1 MVEFS
6 LKKARNNWKHV
17 KKSASSPAKQKTP
30 PSPAKPKQKTK
41 KNPYSDLKD
50 PATSYTLP
58 TINARERSRVATS
71 MQRRLSIHNTNYAPP
86 TLDYSMPLP
95 DMPNMIVPNDNVDSS
110 HNNSSFTTEN
120 ESVSSKGPSNSL
132 NLSTADLSLND
143 SSYNKVPARSA
154 MRNTVNPSGSNDP
167 FNNSTSLRKMLAN
180 PHFNAKD
187 FVHDKLGNASAI
199 TIDKF
204 TSNLTDLS
212 IQVQEEVKLN
222 INKSYNE
229 IMTVNN
235 DLNVAM
241 LELKRVRAN
250 INDLNEVLDQC
261 TKIAEKR
268 LQLQDQI
275 DQERQGN
282 FNNVESHSNS
292 PALLPPLKAGQNGN
306 LMRRDRSSVLILEKF
321 WDTELD
327 QLFKNV
333 EGAQKFINSTKGRHI
348 LMNSANWMELN
359 TTTGKP
365 LQMVQIFILNDLVL
379 IADKSRDKQNDF
391 IVSQCYPL
399 KDVTVT
405 QEEFSTKRL
414 LFKCSNSNSSLYECR
429 DADECSRLLDV
440 IRKAKD
446 DLCDIF
452 HVEEENSKRIR
463 ESFRYLQS
471 TQQTPGR
478 ENNRSPNKNKR
489 RSMGGSI
496 TPGRNVTGAMDQ
508 YLLQNLTL
516 SMHSRPR
523 SRDMSSTAQRLKFLD
538 EGVEEIDIELA
549 RLRFESAVETLLD
562 IESQLED
569 LSERISDEELML
581 LNLISLKIEQR
592 REAISSKLSQ
602 SILSSNE
609 IVHLK
614 SGTENM
620 IKLGLPEQALDLFLQ
635 NRSNFIQD
643 LILQIGSVDNPTN
656 YLTQLAVIRFQTIK
670 KTVEDFQ
677 DIFKEL
683 GAKISS
689 ILVDWCSD
697 EVDNHF
703 KLIDKQLLNDEMLS
717 PGSIKSSRKQID
729 GLKAVGLDFVYKL
742 DEFIKKNSDK
752 IR

>member
-6 LKKARNNWKHV
+6 LKKARNNWKNA
-17 KKSASSPAKQKTP
+17 KKSANSPAKQKSP
-30 PSPAKPKQKTK
+30 PSPSKPKQKNK

-58 TINARERSRVATS
+58 TINARERNRVATS

-95 DMPNMIVPNDNVDSS
+95 DMPSMTIPNDNRDSS
-110 HNNSSFTTEN
+110 HNNSSLTTEN
-120 ESVSSKGPSNSL
+120 ESLSSKGPSISL
-132 NLSTADLSLND
+132 NLPTTDGSLNE
-143 SSYNKVPARSA
+143 SAYNKVPARSV
-154 MRNTVNPSGSNDP
+154 MRNTMMAPSSNDL
-167 FNNSTSLRKMLAN
+167 FHNSMSLRKVLAN
-180 PHFNAKD
+180 PRFNAKD

-250 INDLNEVLDQC
+250 INDLNETLEQF
-261 TKIAEKR
+261 TKIAKKR
-268 LQLQDQI
+268 LQLQNQI
-275 DQERQGN
+275 NNGRQDN
-282 FNNVESHSNS
+282 DNNVENHGGS
-292 PALLPPLKAGQNGN
+292 PALLPPLKAGQNEN
-306 LMRRDRSSVLILEKF
+306 LARRDKSSVLILEKY

-333 EGAQKFINSTKGRHI
+333 EGAQKFINSTKGRHV
-348 LMNSANWMELN
+348 LMSTANWMELN
-359 TTTGKP
+359 LTTGKP
-365 LQMVQIFILNDLVL
+365 LQMVHIFILNDLVL
-379 IADKSRDKQNDF
+379 IADKSRDKQNDST
-391 IVSQCYPL
+391 VSQCYPL
-399 KDVTVT
+399 KDVIVT
-405 QEEFSTKRL
+405 REEFSNKRL
-414 LFKCSNSNSSLYECR
+414 LFKFSNLNSSLYECR
-429 DADECSRLLDV
+429 EADECAKLLDI

-478 ENNRSPNKNKR
+478 ENNKSPKKNQR

-496 TPGRNVTGAMDQ
+496 TPGRNINGAMDQ

-516 SMHSRPR
+516 SMHSRPK
-523 SRDMSSTAQRLKFLD
+523 SRDMSSTAQRLRFLD

-549 RLRFESAVETLLD
+549 RLRFETAIDVLLD

-569 LSERISDEELML
+569 LIEKISDEELML
-581 LNLISLKIEQR
+581 HNLISLKIEQR
-592 REAISSKLSQ
+592 REAISGKLCQ

-609 IVHLK
+609 IMRLK
-614 SGTENM
+614 AGTENM
-620 IKLGLPEQALDLFLQ
+620 VKLGLPEQALDLFLQ

-683 GAKISS
+683 SGKISS

-697 EVDNHF
+697 EVDKHF

-717 PGSIKSSRKQID
+717 PSSIKSSRKQID

-742 DEFIKKNSDK
+742 DEFIKKNGDK

>member
-1 MVEFS
+1 MVDFS
-6 LKKARNNWKHV
+6 LKKAKNNWKNA
-17 KKSASSPAKQKTP
+17 KKSANSPAKQKTP
-30 PSPAKPKQKTK
+30 LSPVKPKQKTK

-58 TINARERSRVATS
+58 TIDARERNRVATS

-95 DMPNMIVPNDNVDSS
+95 DMTSMAITNDNMEGSN
-110 HNNSSFTTEN
+110 NNSSFTTEN
-120 ESVSSKGPSNSL
+120 ESLSSKGLQNSL
-132 NLSTADLSLND
+132 NPTIADGSMNENV
-143 SSYNKVPARSA
+143 YNKLPVRSA
-154 MRNTVNPSGSNDP
+154 MRNTMMVSNSNDL
-167 FNNSTSLRKMLAN
+167 FQNSMSLRKVLAN
-180 PHFNAKD
+180 PRFNAKD
-187 FVHDKLGNASAI
+187 FVHDKLSNASAI

-241 LELKRVRAN
+241 LELKRVRGN
-250 INDLNEVLDQC
+250 INDLNETLDQF
-261 TKIAEKR
+261 TKIAAKR
-268 LQLQDQI
+268 LQLQNQI
-275 DQERQGN
+275 NKERQDN
-282 FNNVESHSNS
+282 ANNVESHS
-292 PALLPPLKAGQNGN
+292 PELLPPLKAGQNEKIR
-306 LMRRDRSSVLILEKF
+306 RRDRSSVFILEKL

-359 TTTGKP
+359 ITTGKL

-391 IVSQCYPL
+391 AVSQCYPL

-405 QEEFSTKRL
+405 REDFSSKRL
-414 LFKCSNSNSSLYECR
+414 LFKFSNSNSSLYECR
-429 DADECSRLLDV
+429 EADECAKLLDV

-478 ENNRSPNKNKR
+478 ENNRSPKKSQR
-489 RSMGGSI
+489 GSIGGSI
-496 TPGRNVTGAMDQ
+496 TPGRNITGAMDQ

-523 SRDMSSTAQRLKFLD
+523 SRDMSSSAHRLRFLD

-549 RLRFESAVETLLD
+549 RLRFETAVDVLLD
-562 IESQLED
+562 IESQLQD
-569 LSERISDEELML
+569 LAEKISDEELML
-581 LNLISLKIEQR
+581 HNLISLKIEQR
-592 REAISSKLSQ
+592 REAIASKISQ

-609 IVHLK
+609 VMRLK

-635 NRSNFIQD
+635 NRSNLIQD

-677 DIFKEL
+677 DIFKKL
-683 GAKISS
+683 SGKISS

-697 EVDNHF
+697 EVDEHF

-717 PGSIKSSRKQID
+717 PSSIKSSRKQID

>member
-1 MVEFS
+1 
-6 LKKARNNWKHV
+6 
-17 KKSASSPAKQKTP
+17 
-30 PSPAKPKQKTK
+30 
-41 KNPYSDLKD
+41 
-50 PATSYTLP
+50 
-58 TINARERSRVATS
+58 
-71 MQRRLSIHNTNYAPP
+71 
-86 TLDYSMPLP
+86 
-95 DMPNMIVPNDNVDSS
+95 
-110 HNNSSFTTEN
+110 
-120 ESVSSKGPSNSL
+120 
-132 NLSTADLSLND
+132 
-143 SSYNKVPARSA
+143 
-154 MRNTVNPSGSNDP
+154 
-167 FNNSTSLRKMLAN
+167 
-180 PHFNAKD
+180 
-187 FVHDKLGNASAI
+187 
-199 TIDKF
+199 
-204 TSNLTDLS
+204 
-212 IQVQEEVKLN
+212 
-222 INKSYNE
+222 
-229 IMTVNN
+229 
-235 DLNVAM
+235 
-241 LELKRVRAN
+241 
-250 INDLNEVLDQC
+250 
-261 TKIAEKR
+261 
-268 LQLQDQI
+268 
-275 DQERQGN
+275 
-282 FNNVESHSNS
+282 
-292 PALLPPLKAGQNGN
+292 
-306 LMRRDRSSVLILEKF
+306 
-321 WDTELD
+321 
-327 QLFKNV
+327 
-333 EGAQKFINSTKGRHI
+333 
-348 LMNSANWMELN
+348 
-359 TTTGKP
+359 
-365 LQMVQIFILNDLVL
+365 
-379 IADKSRDKQNDF
+379 
-391 IVSQCYPL
+391 
-399 KDVTVT
+399 
-405 QEEFSTKRL
+405 
-414 LFKCSNSNSSLYECR
+414 
-429 DADECSRLLDV
+429 
-440 IRKAKD
+440 
-446 DLCDIF
+446 
-452 HVEEENSKRIR
+452 
-463 ESFRYLQS
+463 
-471 TQQTPGR
+471 
-478 ENNRSPNKNKR
+478 
-489 RSMGGSI
+489 MGGSI

-703 KLIDKQLLNDEMLS
+703 KLVDKQLLNDEMLS